1 MPTPPATDVL
11 LPLSPRRVVPRP
23 DLEHRLDEVRPGGL
37 AMIVASAGSGKS
49 VLVRQW
55 IAGGPHLRVASLS
68 LTLRHADPALL
79 ARDLVGAL
87 RAVTPQLVAVDA
99 IDERLPPGEAGLG
112 ADFVDALLGGLAA
125 TDGDVVLVLEDAHV
139 LSGQAVLDDLG
150 QLVLALPDNAR
161 AVVSTRRDLPWQ
173 LHRLRLEDKV
183 VELRG
188 ADLAFRDDEAR
199 ALVENVSQR
208 VLTPSLIRRV
218 VLRTDGWAAGL
229 QLAAISLRTAPDPDA
244 FVESFAGSDRLV
256 VEYLLDE
263 VIERQDP
270 ETRRFLLHT
279 SVLGWLSAEY
289 CDAVTGAGNGHR
301 MLVDLYRQSMFLI
314 PDPSGETYR
323 YHHLFAETLRYRLQI
338 EDPDAVFA
346 LQQRAARWLIRHGRE
361 EEAVTHLLEA
371 GDTAGA
377 LRVIGTVGHRL
388 FEAGEASTLVRW
400 LGDAEDLTGEGLSAG
415 TEVNLLAAQMGAD
428 AATDAMETYR
438 RLMRRRDLTLGE
450 LTAANALYS
459 LLVFRGLPTETVEQ
473 VTNQVRDAIPRLG
486 QDDVVDFLGIGGR
499 DSVEAVAR
507 YTAAIAHF
515 YAGDVERAATGL
527 EDARTLPGMTYPL
540 WHVYVLGSLALIRA
554 WQGRCTEAL
563 GLARSSVDE
572 AESFGVG
579 SHHATAHAH
588 LALAWVHLDRME
600 LDAAERDLGQARLRL
615 QGREAS
621 TTYFDLLSAAQAR
634 LVAAQEGPLEALAL
648 LDRPPVSSSEAIV
661 LREVRR
667 ALRVRMLLGAGDVTG
682 ARALLD
688 AAPGGSHDGGGC
700 PVLAAVRVD
709 VALAAGDLAG
719 ARHALDDWQPPQE
732 DLGALVRRMLR
743 EFSVLGAEGD
753 HHGAEAALT
762 WAVGVALG
770 ERLRWPFV
778 EIPDALRG
786 LRRGMVKGS
795 WLTDD
800 RLWETALRLE
810 PRLRAR
816 ESLLD
821 PLTERELDV
830 LAYLPGRMRNQ
841 DIAADM
847 FLTVNTVKTHL
858 AGIYRKLGVTQ
869 RNEAVARAQEI
880 GLL

>member
-1 MPTPPATDVL
+1 MLTPPATDVL
-11 LPLSPRRVVPRP
+11 PHQLPRKVVPRP
-23 DLEHRLDEVRPGGL
+23 DLENRLDDVRQGGL

-55 IAGGPHLRVASLS
+55 ISGRPHLRVGSLS

-79 ARDLVGAL
+79 ARDLVAAL
-87 RAVTPQLVAVDA
+87 RPVLPLLFEGM
-99 IDERLPPGEAGLG
+99 DERLPPDEARLG
-112 ADFVDALLGGLAA
+112 ADFVDALLGGIAA

-139 LSGQAVLDDLG
+139 LSGHAVLDDLG

-161 AVVSTRRDLPWQ
+161 AVVTTRRDLPWQ
-173 LHRLRLEDKV
+173 LHHLRLDDKV

-208 VLTPSLIRRV
+208 ELTADLIRRV
-218 VLRTDGWAAGL
+218 VSRTDGWAVGL

-314 PDPSGETYR
+314 PDPSGESYR
-323 YHHLFAETLRYRLQI
+323 YHHLFAEALRYRLQI

-361 EEAVTHLLEA
+361 EEAVAHLLVA
-371 GDTAGA
+371 GDAPGA

-388 FEAGEASTLVRW
+388 FEAREALTLVRW
-400 LGDAEDLTGEGLSAG
+400 LGAAEALAGEGLSAG
-415 TEVNLLAAQMGAD
+415 VEVNLLAAQMGAD
-428 AATDAMETYR
+428 ATTAAMETYR
-438 RLMRRRDLTLGE
+438 RLMRRGDLTLGE
-450 LTAANALYS
+450 RTAANALYS
-459 LLVFRGLPTETVEQ
+459 LLVFRGLPTEAVEQ
-473 VTNQVRDAIPRLG
+473 VTNQVREAVPHLA

-507 YTAAIAHF
+507 YTAAMAHF
-515 YAGDVERAATGL
+515 FAGDVERAATEL

-540 WHVYVLGSLALIRA
+540 WHVYVLGSFALIRA

-563 GLARSSVDE
+563 GLARSSIDE
-572 AESFGVG
+572 AESFGVSG
-579 SHHATAHAH
+579 HHASAHAH

-634 LVAAQEGPLEALAL
+634 LVAAQEGPLAALAL
-648 LDRPPVSSSEAIV
+648 LDTPSVSSSEATV

-667 ALRVRMLLGAGDVTG
+667 ALRVRMNLGAGDVAG

-688 AAPGGSHDGGGC
+688 AASGGPHENGGRPG
-700 PVLAAVRVD
+700 LAAVRVD
-709 VALAAGDLAG
+709 LSLAAGDLAG
-719 ARHALDDWQPPQE
+719 ARIALDDWQPPAE
-732 DLGALVRRMLR
+732 DQGALGP
-743 EFSVLGAEGD
+743 SD
-753 HHGAEAALT
+753 AA
-762 WAVGVALG
+762 
-770 ERLRWPFV
+770 
-778 EIPDALRG
+778 
-786 LRRGMVKGS
+786 
-795 WLTDD
+795 
-800 RLWETALRLE
+800 
-810 PRLRAR
+810 
-816 ESLLD
+816 
-821 PLTERELDV
+821 
-830 LAYLPGRMRNQ
+830 
-841 DIAADM
+841 
-847 FLTVNTVKTHL
+847 
-858 AGIYRKLGVTQ
+858 
-869 RNEAVARAQEI
+869 
-880 GLL
+880 